1 MAEDAPLAWRG
12 RLPVTLIGGYL
23 GAGKTTLVNS
33 LLRAADGRRLC
44 VLVNDFGS
52 VPIDRELIV
61 AAGGDTLELSGGC
74 VCCEYGSDL
83 IETLADLPA
92 RQPQAER
99 VLLET
104 SGVALPGQV
113 ATALSLLP
121 GYRLDGIVVLAD
133 AETVRARAGD
143 RYVGDTIRRQLAAAD
158 LVIANRCDLA
168 GPVATDAALR
178 WLAQEVP
185 SARRVA
191 TARAAV
197 APELLLGLRDGLP
210 SPPPSEPPRP
220 AAPDAATLYDS
231 VALALPPGA
240 DLPSLARS
248 LTGPALGILR
258 AKAIVAEGERR
269 LALHI
274 VGARAAI
281 DDAPPSARPGLL
293 VAIGLRGQLDAAA
306 IRQVLLPQDP
316 SRTP

>member
-1 MAEDAPLAWRG
+1 M
-12 RLPVTLIGGYL
+12 
-23 GAGKTTLVNS
+23 
-33 LLRAADGRRLC
+33 
-44 VLVNDFGS
+44 
-52 VPIDRELIV
+52 
-61 AAGGDTLELSGGC
+61 
-74 VCCEYGSDL
+74 
-83 IETLADLPA
+83 
-92 RQPQAER
+92 
-99 VLLET
+99 LLET
-104 SGVALPGQV
+104 SGVALPDQV
-113 ATALSLLP
+113 AAALSLLP
-121 GYRLDGIVVLAD
+121 GYRLDGVVVLAD
-133 AETVRARAGD
+133 AETVRARAAD
-143 RYVGDTIRRQLAAAD
+143 RYLGDTIRRQLAAAD

-168 GPVATDAALR
+168 GPAATDAALR

-197 APELLLGLRDGLP
+197 APELLLGLRDGPVP
-210 SPPPSEPPRP
+210 SRPADADP

-240 DLPSLARS
+240 DLASLARR

-258 AKAIVAEGERR
+258 AKAIVADGDRR

-306 IRQVLLPQDP
+306 IGQALLQG
-316 SRTP
+316 RR